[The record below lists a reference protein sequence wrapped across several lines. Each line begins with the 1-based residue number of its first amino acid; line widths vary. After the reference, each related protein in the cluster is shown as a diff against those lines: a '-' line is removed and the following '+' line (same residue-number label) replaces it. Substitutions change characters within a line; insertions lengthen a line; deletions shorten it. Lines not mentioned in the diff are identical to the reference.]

1 MRILGAITARL
12 LKQHGSD
19 SPIWQPGRPA
29 DVTPKRKATKPPK
42 GVDGTAMGGG
52 GRKKK

>member
-1 MRILGAITARL
+1 MQILGQITARL
-12 LKQHGSD
+12 LGQHGPKSK
-19 SPIWQPGRPA
+19 IWQPGRPA
-29 DVTPKRKATKPPK
+29 DVTPKRKGTKPPK